1 VGRLKQLRFDE
12 LNILGAYE
20 APRSVPIEQWFGEM
34 NLSESEKKT
43 RISFATALMGLV
55 FTALTRIYVYK
66 SYGYE
71 DLSAIDK
78 DLTEQFL
85 ALIDDYTVLDNPIRR
100 YVRRY
105 VRRLIDTTIAHLGDG
120 APSADSYWLSEDRAR
135 LNAEN
140 ETNSIF
146 NYDEFR
152 IAKANGYKYKTW
164 VTMRD
169 ERVRKTHREVDGVTI
184 PIDEPF
190 HVGQALLQYPR
201 QPCEFPDEIVNCR
214 CTLTYS

>member
-1 VGRLKQLRFDE
+1 MKQLRFDE

-20 APRSVPIEQWFGEM
+20 APRSMPIEQWFGEM

-43 RISFATALMGLV
+43 RISFATALMALV

-85 ALIDDYTVLDNPIRR
+85 VLIDDYTVLDNPIRR

-140 ETNSIF
+140 ETNSVF

-164 VTMRD
+164 VTMGD
-169 ERVRKTHREVDGVTI
+169 ERVRPAHVEVEGLTI
-184 PIDEPF
+184 PIDEYF
-190 HVGQALLQYPR
+190 HVGNSLLAYPR
-201 QPCEFPDEIVNCR
+201 DFSMDPDPDDVVNCR